1 MASGP
6 NQTGYPVFN
15 AAKLMKILDMVFT
28 PEFRLELYFSFET
41 MGRKIVLPLQRFE
54 RGGGKSQEYIVIRKK
69 FVLHSILITTL
80 FSGGFYYGYLRHHEG
95 SPRAPADGKK
105 RMTRGEKMIIGLTGC
120 SHALTHG
127 YLLIFPAVLLLLKK
141 DFDLGYLGLGV
152 VSNIMSFSYGLG
164 ALPGG
169 MIFNRFGP
177 KKLYLFCFLGSTL
190 TCLLIA
196 VSPNLLVFTIGLAIL
211 GALGSVYHPLANAL
225 ISAKVKEFGRG
236 LGIHGATGNIGL
248 ATAPFLAGL
257 IGSQWGWR
265 FAYLAFML
273 PGVVLSIWALFVD
286 MTIEKLQKP
295 NQPAA
300 PADSRSVR
308 ETRGFWIY
316 FSLPLILLY
325 SVNMLQSFGFHGVVT
340 FLPTYM
346 SQYTSFQIL
355 HWDSVAI
362 GGMLSG
368 IALFMG
374 VFGQYTGG
382 LLAEKKNLK
391 RNIAVMGGVSLP
403 FILAMAFAT
412 DVLLLIMSLS
422 FFFFTFALQPM
433 LNTVTAHYTTLE
445 MRGTAFG
452 IYFFAAFGLGSMAAS
467 FAGFIAQ
474 NFGLPWV

>member
-1 MASGP
+1 
-6 NQTGYPVFN
+6 
-15 AAKLMKILDMVFT
+15 
-28 PEFRLELYFSFET
+28 
-41 MGRKIVLPLQRFE
+41 
-54 RGGGKSQEYIVIRKK
+54 
-69 FVLHSILITTL
+69 
-80 FSGGFYYGYLRHHEG
+80 
-95 SPRAPADGKK
+95 
-105 RMTRGEKMIIGLTGC
+105 MTRGEKMIIGLTGC

-127 YLLIFPAVLLLLKK
+127 YLLVFPAVLLLLKK

-190 TCLLIA
+190 ACLLIA
-196 VSPNLLVFTIGLAIL
+196 ASPNLLIFTIGLAIL

-236 LGIHGATGNIGL
+236 LGIHGAAGNIGL

-265 FAYLAFML
+265 YAYLAFMA
-273 PGVVLSIWALFVD
+273 PGIALSILSLFVD
-286 MTIEKLQKP
+286 MNIDKLQKQG
-295 NQPAA
+295 QPAA
-300 PADSRSVR
+300 ADSQPGQAD
-308 ETRGFWIY
+308 RGFWIY
-316 FSLPLILLY
+316 FSIPLILIY

-346 SQYTSFQIL
+346 SQNTSFHIL
-355 HWDSVAI
+355 SWDSVAI

-382 LLAEKKNLK
+382 VLAERKNLK
-391 RNIAVMGGVSLP
+391 RNIAAMGVFSFP
-403 FILAMAFAT
+403 FILAMAFAKEGF
-412 DVLLLIMSLS
+412 LLAMALF
-422 FFFFTFALQPM
+422 FFFFTFTLQPM
-433 LNTVTAHYTTLE
+433 INTLTARYTTLK
-445 MRGTAFG
+445 MRATAFG
-452 IYFFAAFGLGSMAAS
+452 IYFFIAFGIGSMAAS
-467 FAGFIAQ
+467 FSGFIAQ
-474 NFGLPWV
+474 NFGLPWVFVGLSVGNLIMILLSFMLMRVRNPLEAIGVKPELK

>member
-1 MASGP
+1 
-6 NQTGYPVFN
+6 
-15 AAKLMKILDMVFT
+15 
-28 PEFRLELYFSFET
+28 
-41 MGRKIVLPLQRFE
+41 
-54 RGGGKSQEYIVIRKK
+54 
-69 FVLHSILITTL
+69 
-80 FSGGFYYGYLRHHEG
+80 
-95 SPRAPADGKK
+95 
-105 RMTRGEKMIIGLTGC
+105 MTRGEKMIIGLTGS
-120 SHALTHG
+120 SHAMTHA

-141 DFDLGYLGLGV
+141 DFDMGYLGLGV

-196 VSPNLLVFTIGLAIL
+196 ASPNLLVFTVGLAIL

-236 LGIHGATGNIGL
+236 LGIHGAAGNIGL

-257 IGSQWGWR
+257 IGSLWGWR
-265 FAYLAFML
+265 AAYLAFML
-273 PGVVLSIWALFVD
+273 PGVVLSIWSLFVD
-286 MTIEKLQKP
+286 MNIDKLQKQDP
-295 NQPAA
+295 GAVSPSAR
-300 PADSRSVR
+300 AD
-308 ETRGFWIY
+308 RGFWLY
-316 FSLPLILLY
+316 FSTPLILLY
-325 SVNMLQSFGFHGVVT
+325 LVNMLQSFGFHGVVT

-346 SQYTSFQIL
+346 SQNTSFRIL
-355 HWDSVAI
+355 SWDNVAI

-382 LLAEKKNLK
+382 VLAEKKNLK
-391 RNIAVMGGVSLP
+391 RNIAVMCVLSFP
-403 FILAMAFAT
+403 FILAMAFFKDAA
-412 DVLLLIMSLS
+412 LLVMALS
-422 FFFFTFALQPM
+422 FFFFNFALQPM
-433 LNTVTAHYTTLE
+433 INTLTARYTTLK

-452 IYFFAAFGLGSMAAS
+452 IYFFAAFGIGSMAAS

-474 NFGLPWV
+474 NFGLSWVFVGLSVSNLILIALSLLLTRVRNPLEAMGVAESKNA

>member
-1 MASGP
+1 
-6 NQTGYPVFN
+6 
-15 AAKLMKILDMVFT
+15 
-28 PEFRLELYFSFET
+28 
-41 MGRKIVLPLQRFE
+41 
-54 RGGGKSQEYIVIRKK
+54 
-69 FVLHSILITTL
+69 
-80 FSGGFYYGYLRHHEG
+80 
-95 SPRAPADGKK
+95 
-105 RMTRGEKMIIGLTGC
+105 MTRGEKMIIGLMGC

-127 YLLIFPAVLLLLKK
+127 YLLVFPAVLLLLKK

-190 TCLLIA
+190 ACLLIA
-196 VSPNLLVFTIGLAIL
+196 ASPNLLIFTIGLAIL

-236 LGIHGATGNIGL
+236 LGIHGAAGNIGL

-265 FAYLAFML
+265 YAYLAFMA
-273 PGVVLSIWALFVD
+273 PGIALSILSLFVD
-286 MTIEKLQKP
+286 MTIDKLQKQG
-295 NQPAA
+295 QPAA
-300 PADSRSVR
+300 ADSQPGQAD
-308 ETRGFWIY
+308 RGFWIY
-316 FSLPLILLY
+316 FSIPLILIY

-346 SQYTSFQIL
+346 SQNTSFHIL
-355 HWDSVAI
+355 SWDSVAI

-382 LLAEKKNLK
+382 VLAERKNLK
-391 RNIAVMGGVSLP
+391 RNIAAMGVFSFP
-403 FILAMAFAT
+403 FILAMAFAKEGF
-412 DVLLLIMSLS
+412 LLAMALF
-422 FFFFTFALQPM
+422 FFFFTFTLQPM
-433 LNTVTAHYTTLE
+433 INTLTARYTTLK
-445 MRGTAFG
+445 MRATAFG
-452 IYFFAAFGLGSMAAS
+452 IYFFIAFGIGSMAAS
-467 FAGFIAQ
+467 FSGFIAQ
-474 NFGLPWV
+474 NFGLPWVFVGLSVSNLIMILLSFMLMRVRNPLEAIGGESEQK

>member
-1 MASGP
+1 
-6 NQTGYPVFN
+6 
-15 AAKLMKILDMVFT
+15 
-28 PEFRLELYFSFET
+28 
-41 MGRKIVLPLQRFE
+41 
-54 RGGGKSQEYIVIRKK
+54 
-69 FVLHSILITTL
+69 
-80 FSGGFYYGYLRHHEG
+80 
-95 SPRAPADGKK
+95 
-105 RMTRGEKMIIGLTGC
+105 MTRGEKMIIGLTGC

-127 YLLIFPAVLLLLKK
+127 YLLVFPAVLLLLKK

-196 VSPNLLVFTIGLAIL
+196 ASPNLLIFTIGLAIL

-236 LGIHGATGNIGL
+236 LGIHGAAGNIGL
-248 ATAPFLAGL
+248 ATAPFFAAL

-265 FAYLAFML
+265 FAYLVFMV
-273 PGVVLSIWALFVD
+273 PGIALSIWALFVD
-286 MTIEKLQKP
+286 MTIDKLQKQ

-300 PADSRSVR
+300 GDPRSVQVD
-308 ETRGFWIY
+308 RGFWVY
-316 FSLPLILLY
+316 FSIPLVLLY
-325 SVNMLQSFGFHGVVT
+325 LVNMLQSFSFHGVVT

-355 HWDSVAI
+355 SWDSVAI

-382 LLAEKKNLK
+382 VLAEKKNLK
-391 RNIAVMGGVSLP
+391 RNIALMGVLSFP

-412 DVLLLIMSLS
+412 DVLLLIMALS
-422 FFFFTFALQPM
+422 FFFFNFSLQPM
-433 LNTVTAHYTTLE
+433 VNTLTARYTTLK
-445 MRGTAFG
+445 MRATAFG
-452 IYFFAAFGLGSMAAS
+452 IFFFAAFGLGSMAAS
-467 FAGFIAQ
+467 FSGFIAQ
-474 NFGLPWV
+474 NFGLPWVFVGLSASNLILIVLSFMLIKVRNPLEAMGLAVSERV

>member
-1 MASGP
+1 
-6 NQTGYPVFN
+6 
-15 AAKLMKILDMVFT
+15 
-28 PEFRLELYFSFET
+28 
-41 MGRKIVLPLQRFE
+41 
-54 RGGGKSQEYIVIRKK
+54 
-69 FVLHSILITTL
+69 
-80 FSGGFYYGYLRHHEG
+80 
-95 SPRAPADGKK
+95 
-105 RMTRGEKMIIGLTGC
+105 MTRGEKMIIGLTGS
-120 SHALTHG
+120 SHAMTHA

-141 DFDLGYLGLGV
+141 DFDMGYLGLGV

-196 VSPNLLVFTIGLAIL
+196 ASPNLLIFTVGLAIL

-236 LGIHGATGNIGL
+236 LGIHGAAGNIGL

-257 IGSQWGWR
+257 IGSLWGWR
-265 FAYLAFML
+265 AAYLAFMF
-273 PGVVLSIWALFVD
+273 PGVVLSIWSLFVD
-286 MTIEKLQKP
+286 MNIDKLQKQDP
-295 NQPAA
+295 GAVSPSAR
-300 PADSRSVR
+300 AD
-308 ETRGFWIY
+308 RGFWLY
-316 FSLPLILLY
+316 FSTPLILLY
-325 SVNMLQSFGFHGVVT
+325 LVNMLQSFGFHGVVT

-346 SQYTSFQIL
+346 SQNTSFRIL
-355 HWDSVAI
+355 SWDNVAI

-382 LLAEKKNLK
+382 VLAEKKNLK
-391 RNIAVMGGVSLP
+391 RNIAVMCVLSFP
-403 FILAMAFAT
+403 FILAMAFFKDAA
-412 DVLLLIMSLS
+412 LLVMALS
-422 FFFFTFALQPM
+422 FFFFNFALQPM
-433 LNTVTAHYTTLE
+433 INTLTARYTTLK

-452 IYFFAAFGLGSMAAS
+452 IYFFAAFGIGSMAAS

-474 NFGLPWV
+474 NFGLSWVFVGLSVSNLILIALSLLLTRVRNPLEAMGVAESKNA

>member
-1 MASGP
+1 
-6 NQTGYPVFN
+6 
-15 AAKLMKILDMVFT
+15 
-28 PEFRLELYFSFET
+28 
-41 MGRKIVLPLQRFE
+41 
-54 RGGGKSQEYIVIRKK
+54 
-69 FVLHSILITTL
+69 
-80 FSGGFYYGYLRHHEG
+80 
-95 SPRAPADGKK
+95 
-105 RMTRGEKMIIGLTGC
+105 MTRGEKMIIGLTGC

-127 YLLIFPAVLLLLKK
+127 YLLVFPAVLLLLKK

-196 VSPNLLVFTIGLAIL
+196 ASPNLLIFTIGLAVL

-236 LGIHGATGNIGL
+236 LGIHGAAGNIGL

-265 FAYLAFML
+265 FAYLVFMV
-273 PGVVLSIWALFVD
+273 PGIVLSIWALFVD
-286 MTIEKLQKP
+286 MTIDKLQKQD
-295 NQPAA
+295 QPAA
-300 PADSRSVR
+300 GDPRSV
-308 ETRGFWIY
+308 EADRGFWVY
-316 FSLPLILLY
+316 FSIPLVLLY
-325 SVNMLQSFGFHGVVT
+325 LVNMLQSFSFHGVVT

-355 HWDSVAI
+355 SWDSVAI

-374 VFGQYTGG
+374 VFGQFTGG
-382 LLAEKKNLK
+382 VLAEKKNLK
-391 RNIAVMGGVSLP
+391 RNIALMGVLSFP

-412 DVLLLIMSLS
+412 DAFLLIMALS
-422 FFFFTFALQPM
+422 FFFFNFSLQPM
-433 LNTVTAHYTTLE
+433 VNTLTARYTTLK
-445 MRGTAFG
+445 MRATAFG
-452 IYFFAAFGLGSMAAS
+452 IFFFAAFGLGSMAAS
-467 FAGFIAQ
+467 FSGFIAQ
-474 NFGLPWV
+474 NFGLPWVFVGLSASNLILIVLSFMLIKVRNPLEAMGLAVSERV

>member
-1 MASGP
+1 
-6 NQTGYPVFN
+6 
-15 AAKLMKILDMVFT
+15 
-28 PEFRLELYFSFET
+28 
-41 MGRKIVLPLQRFE
+41 
-54 RGGGKSQEYIVIRKK
+54 
-69 FVLHSILITTL
+69 
-80 FSGGFYYGYLRHHEG
+80 
-95 SPRAPADGKK
+95 
-105 RMTRGEKMIIGLTGC
+105 MIIGLTGC

-196 VSPNLLVFTIGLAIL
+196 ASPNLLIFTIGLAIL

-236 LGIHGATGNIGL
+236 LGIHGAAGNIGL

-286 MTIEKLQKP
+286 MTIDKLQKQ

-300 PADSRSVR
+300 GDPRSVQAD
-308 ETRGFWIY
+308 RGFWVY
-316 FSLPLILLY
+316 FSIPLVLLY
-325 SVNMLQSFGFHGVVT
+325 LVNMLQSFSFHGVVT

-355 HWDSVAI
+355 SWDSVAI

-374 VFGQYTGG
+374 VFGQYMGG
-382 LLAEKKNLK
+382 VLAEKKNLN
-391 RNIAVMGGVSLP
+391 RNIALMGVLSFP

-412 DVLLLIMSLS
+412 DVLLLIMALS
-422 FFFFTFALQPM
+422 FFFFNFSLQPM
-433 LNTVTAHYTTLE
+433 VNTLTARYTTLK
-445 MRGTAFG
+445 MRATAFG
-452 IYFFAAFGLGSMAAS
+452 IFFFAAFGLGSMAAS
-467 FAGFIAQ
+467 FSGFIAQ
-474 NFGLPWV
+474 NFGLPWVFVGLSASNLILIVLSFMLIKVRNPLEAMGLAVSERV

>member
-1 MASGP
+1 
-6 NQTGYPVFN
+6 
-15 AAKLMKILDMVFT
+15 
-28 PEFRLELYFSFET
+28 
-41 MGRKIVLPLQRFE
+41 
-54 RGGGKSQEYIVIRKK
+54 
-69 FVLHSILITTL
+69 
-80 FSGGFYYGYLRHHEG
+80 
-95 SPRAPADGKK
+95 
-105 RMTRGEKMIIGLTGC
+105 MTRSEKMIVGLTGC

-141 DFDLGYLGLGV
+141 DFDLGYLGLGII
-152 VSNIMSFSYGLG
+152 SNIMSFSYGLG

-169 MIFNRFGP
+169 MIFNHFGP
-177 KKLYLFCFLGSTL
+177 KKLYLFCFLGSTV

-196 VSPNLLVFTIGLAIL
+196 VSPNLLIFTIGLAFM

-236 LGIHGATGNIGL
+236 LGIHGAAGNIGL

-265 FAYLAFML
+265 SAYLAFMV

-286 MTIEKLQKP
+286 MTIEKVQKQS
-295 NQPAA
+295 QPTAG
-300 PADSRSVR
+300 DSHPSPG
-308 ETRGFWIY
+308 ERGFWIY
-316 FSLPLILLY
+316 FSVPLILLY
-325 SVNMLQSFGFHGVVT
+325 LINMLQSFSYHGVVT

-346 SQYTSFQIL
+346 SQYTSLEIL
-355 HWDSVAI
+355 HWDNVAI

-374 VFGQYTGG
+374 VFGQYAGG
-382 LLAEKKNLK
+382 VLGEKKNLQ
-391 RNIAVMGGVSLP
+391 RNIAVIGILSFP
-403 FILAMAFAT
+403 FMLAMAFVK
-412 DVLLLIMSLS
+412 DVTLLVMALS

-433 LNTVTAHYTTLE
+433 LNTLTARFTTLE

-467 FAGFIAQ
+467 FSGFIAQ
-474 NFGLPWV
+474 NFGLPWVFVGLSATNLILILLSIWLIKVRNPLEAMGLAGGDK

>member
-1 MASGP
+1 
-6 NQTGYPVFN
+6 
-15 AAKLMKILDMVFT
+15 
-28 PEFRLELYFSFET
+28 
-41 MGRKIVLPLQRFE
+41 
-54 RGGGKSQEYIVIRKK
+54 
-69 FVLHSILITTL
+69 
-80 FSGGFYYGYLRHHEG
+80 
-95 SPRAPADGKK
+95 
-105 RMTRGEKMIIGLTGC
+105 MIIGLTGC
-120 SHALTHG
+120 SHALTHA

-141 DFDLGYLGLGV
+141 DFDMGYLGLGV

-177 KKLYLFCFLGSTL
+177 KKLYLLCFLGSTL

-196 VSPNLLVFTIGLAIL
+196 ASPNLLIFTAGLAIL

-236 LGIHGATGNIGL
+236 LGIHGAAGNIGL

-265 FAYLAFML
+265 FAYLAFMA
-273 PGVVLSIWALFVD
+273 PGIVLSAWSLFVD
-286 MTIEKLQKP
+286 MDIDKLKKQDQQEKENSK
-295 NQPAA
+295 AA
-300 PADSRSVR
+300 SAD
-308 ETRGFWIY
+308 RGFWVY
-316 FSLPLILLY
+316 FSIPLILLY
-325 SVNMLQSFGFHGVVT
+325 LVNMLQSFSFHGVVT

-355 HWDSVAI
+355 SWDSVAI

-382 LLAEKKNLK
+382 VLAERKKLK
-391 RNIAVMGGVSLP
+391 RNVAIMGALSFP
-403 FILAMAFAT
+403 FILSMAFVKDT
-412 DVLLLIMSLS
+412 VLLAMSLS
-422 FFFFTFALQPM
+422 FFFFNFALQPM
-433 LNTVTAHYTTLE
+433 VNTLTARYTTLR

-452 IYFFAAFGLGSMAAS
+452 IFFFAAFGLGSLAAS
-467 FAGFIAQ
+467 FSGFIAQ
-474 NFGLPWV
+474 NFGLPWVFAGLSVSTLILIALSILLIRVRNPLEAMGIKA

>member
-1 MASGP
+1 
-6 NQTGYPVFN
+6 
-15 AAKLMKILDMVFT
+15 
-28 PEFRLELYFSFET
+28 
-41 MGRKIVLPLQRFE
+41 
-54 RGGGKSQEYIVIRKK
+54 
-69 FVLHSILITTL
+69 
-80 FSGGFYYGYLRHHEG
+80 
-95 SPRAPADGKK
+95 
-105 RMTRGEKMIIGLTGC
+105 MTRGEKMIIGLTGC

-127 YLLIFPAVLLLLKK
+127 YLLVFPAVLLLLKK

-177 KKLYLFCFLGSTL
+177 TKLYLFCFLGSTL

-196 VSPNLLVFTIGLAIL
+196 ASPNLLIFTIGLAIL

-236 LGIHGATGNIGL
+236 LGIHGAAGNIGL
-248 ATAPFLAGL
+248 ATAPFLAAL

-265 FAYLAFML
+265 FAYLVFMV
-273 PGVVLSIWALFVD
+273 PGIALSIWALFVD
-286 MTIEKLQKP
+286 MTIDKLQKQ

-300 PADSRSVR
+300 GDPRSVQAD
-308 ETRGFWIY
+308 RGFWVY
-316 FSLPLILLY
+316 FSIPLVLLY
-325 SVNMLQSFGFHGVVT
+325 LVNMLQSFSFHGVVT

-355 HWDSVAI
+355 SWDSVAI

-374 VFGQYTGG
+374 VFGQYMGG
-382 LLAEKKNLK
+382 VLAEKKNLK
-391 RNIAVMGGVSLP
+391 RNIALMGVLSFP

-412 DVLLLIMSLS
+412 DVLLLIMALS
-422 FFFFTFALQPM
+422 FFFFNFSLQPM
-433 LNTVTAHYTTLE
+433 VNTLTARYTTLK
-445 MRGTAFG
+445 MRATAFG
-452 IYFFAAFGLGSMAAS
+452 IFFFAAFGLGSMAAS
-467 FAGFIAQ
+467 FSGFIAQ
-474 NFGLPWV
+474 NFGLPWVFVGLGASNLILIVLSFMLIKVRNPLEAMGLAVSERV